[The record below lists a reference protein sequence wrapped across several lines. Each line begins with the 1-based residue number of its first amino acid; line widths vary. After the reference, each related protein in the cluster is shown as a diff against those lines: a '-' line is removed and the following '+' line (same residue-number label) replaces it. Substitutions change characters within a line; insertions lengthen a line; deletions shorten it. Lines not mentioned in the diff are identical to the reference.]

1 MAERDGSS
9 AAAWSR
15 SDLAGTLRPDDVGRA
30 VTVCGWV
37 HGRRDHGGI
46 VFLDV
51 RDRAGIVQV
60 VCDPSTS
67 PAAHAVAATL
77 RLEFVV
83 GVRGTVRPRPAETV
97 NPDLET
103 GAIEIVADELGVL
116 NAVAGDAVPRG

>member
-1 MAERDGSS
+1 MSDGVGSPALEAS
-9 AAAWSR
+9 VAAWR
-15 SDLAGTLRPDDVGRA
+15 RTDLAGALREPDVGRE

-67 PAAHAVAATL
+67 PEAHAVAATL

-97 NPDLET
+97 NPELDT
-103 GAIEIVADELGVL
+103 GAIEIVAAEVGV
-116 NAVAGDAVPRG
+116 